1 MLPFPYGPAVL
12 VLVLAATRA
21 QIAVRAWRSPLARRG
36 ARGALAALA
45 CALPLA
51 TRGPGPVQLA
61 LGLLAGYF
69 AIRAEALSATGG
81 GASFAALLDVG
92 DLLRVVPGAAR
103 RAPVR
108 TLTLGLVGM
117 GACVALLIVGNALR
131 LWRWSRYA
139 DALLVC
145 LEVAMGTM
153 GLNNLIILLA
163 AARGRPGHPI
173 AGLQDR
179 PALSAS
185 LAEFWAVRWNH
196 LVAPNLER
204 GFFRPLA
211 RRHHP
216 TLGIIAAFTASAVM
230 HLIPVLAAAPFAV
243 SVLPA
248 IQVGAFF
255 LLHGLLVLGE
265 HELGLARPP
274 TSPRALFWA
283 RARTVTLFVLLS
295 PMMLGPFADVCHVHG
310 RALAQNFSDRPAV
323 P

>member
-12 VLVLAATRA
+12 VLVLVAARA
-21 QIAVRAWRSPLARRG
+21 QVAARACRSPLARRG
-36 ARGALAALA
+36 ARVALAALA

-61 LGLLAGYF
+61 LGLLAGYL
-69 AIRAEALSATGG
+69 AIRGAALSATGG
-81 GASFAALLDVG
+81 PARVSALLDAG
-92 DLLRVVPGAAR
+92 ELLRIVPGAPR

-108 TLTLGLVGM
+108 TLTLGLVGVS
-117 GACVALLIVGNALR
+117 ACVALLIAGNALR

-145 LEVAMGTM
+145 LEVAAGTM
-153 GLNNLIILLA
+153 GLNNLIIFA
-163 AARGRPGHPI
+163 ACGRPI

-211 RRHHP
+211 RRRHAA
-216 TLGIIAAFTASAVM
+216 LGVVAAFTASGVM
-230 HLIPVLAAAPFAV
+230 HLVPVLAAAPLAV
-243 SVLPA
+243 SLRPGL
-248 IQVGAFF
+248 QVFAFF
-255 LLHGLLVLGE
+255 LLHGLLVLAE
-265 HELGLARPP
+265 RALGLARPP
-274 TSPRALFWA
+274 TSPRALSWA

>member
-1 MLPFPYGPAVL
+1 MIPFPYGPAVL
-12 VLVLAATRA
+12 VLVLATARA
-21 QIAVRAWRSPLARRG
+21 EVAVGAWRSPFARRG
-36 ARGALAALA
+36 ARVALTALA

-69 AIRAEALSATGG
+69 AIRAAALSATGG
-81 GASFAALLDVG
+81 PARVAALLDVG
-92 DLLRVVPGAAR
+92 DLLRLAPGGPR
-103 RAPVR
+103 RAPVT
-108 TLTLGLVGM
+108 TLTLGLAGVAG
-117 GACVALLIVGNALR
+117 CVALLVGGNVLR

-139 DALLVC
+139 DGVLVC
-145 LEVAMGTM
+145 LEVAVGTM
-153 GLNNLIILLA
+153 GLNNLLLTA
-163 AARGRPGHPI
+163 ACGRLGRPV

-185 LAEFWAVRWNH
+185 LAEFWAVRWNR

-211 RRHHP
+211 RRRRAA
-216 TLGIIAAFTASAVM
+216 LGVVAAFTASGVM
-230 HLIPVLAAAPFAV
+230 HLVPVLAAAPPAV
-243 SVLPA
+243 SLRPGL
-248 IQVGAFF
+248 QVFGFF
-255 LLHGLLVLGE
+255 VLHGLLVLAE
-265 HELGLARPP
+265 RALGLATPPP
-274 TSPRALFWA
+274 TPRALLWA
-283 RARTVTLFVLLS
+283 RIRTVTLFVLLS

>member
-1 MLPFPYGPAVL
+1 MIPFPYGPAVL
-12 VLVLAATRA
+12 VLVLAAARA
-21 QIAVRAWRSPLARRG
+21 QIAVGAWRSPFARRG
-36 ARGALAALA
+36 ARVALAAVA

-69 AIRAEALSATGG
+69 AIRASALSATRGP
-81 GASFAALLDVG
+81 ASVAALLDLG
-92 DLLRVVPGAAR
+92 DLLRPVPADAR
-103 RAPVR
+103 RPRVKMLAF
-108 TLTLGLVGM
+108 GIVGVA
-117 GACVALLIVGNALR
+117 ACVALLIVGNALR

-145 LEVAMGTM
+145 LEVAVGTM
-153 GLNNLIILLA
+153 GINNLILA
-163 AARGRPGHPI
+163 AARGRAI
-173 AGLQDR
+173 AGLQDH

-185 LAEFWAVRWNH
+185 LAEFWAARWNH

-211 RRHHP
+211 RRRHA
-216 TLGIIAAFTASAVM
+216 TVGIVAAFTASAVM
-230 HLIPVLAAAPFAV
+230 HLVPVLAAAPLAV
-243 SVLPA
+243 SLRPGA
-248 IQVGAFF
+248 QVFAFF
-255 LLHGLLVLGE
+255 FLHGLLVLGE

-274 TSPRALFWA
+274 AAPRALLWA
-283 RARTVTLFVLLS
+283 RVRTVTLFVALS

-310 RALAQNFSDRPAV
+310 RQLAQNFSDRPAV

>member
-12 VLVLAATRA
+12 VLVLAAARA
-21 QIAVRAWRSPLARRG
+21 QVAVRAWRSPLARRG
-36 ARGALAALA
+36 ARVALAALA

-69 AIRAEALSATGG
+69 TIRAAALSATGG
-81 GASFAALLDVG
+81 RASFAALLDVG
-92 DLLRVVPGAAR
+92 DLLRIVPGAAR

-108 TLTLGLVGM
+108 TLALGLVGV
-117 GACVALLIVGNALR
+117 GACVALLIAGNALR

-145 LEVAMGTM
+145 LEVAVGTM
-153 GLNNLIILLA
+153 GLNNLILA
-163 AARGRPGHPI
+163 AARGRAI